1 VDEHESRKEKA
12 MKLSAS
18 HPSIVA
24 LAAACPAIPE
34 RMLEVV
40 ADERTGSEAG
50 ARFAVIVASITSPL
64 AILGFEAEQGS
75 TIDVLHLDAD
85 GEPTLT
91 GIHIGFTGDEVGSA
105 SIPLNRDGDDEFV
118 LTSYQFC
125 EPPVADVLAALS
137 AARA

>member
-1 VDEHESRKEKA
+1 

-18 HPSIVA
+18 HPSIIA

-40 ADERTGSEAG
+40 ASEKTGSEAG
-50 ARFAVIVASITSPL
+50 ARFAELVASISAPL

-75 TIDVLHLDAD
+75 TIDVLHLDAE

-91 GIHIGFTGDEVGSA
+91 GIHIGFTDDEVGSA
-105 SIPLNRDGDDEFV
+105 SIPLNQGGDDEFV

-125 EPPVADVLAALS
+125 EPPVADVLSALA

>member
-1 VDEHESRKEKA
+1 

-40 ADERTGSEAG
+40 AAEKRESEAG
-50 ARFAVIVASITSPL
+50 ARFAQIVASITTPL

-75 TIDVLHLDAD
+75 TIDVLHLDAN

-91 GIHIGFTGDEVGSA
+91 GIHIGFTDDEVGSA
-105 SIPLNRDGDDEFV
+105 SIPLNQDGDDEFV
-118 LTSYQFC
+118 LTSYHSC
-125 EPPVADVLAALS
+125 EPPVAKVVAALA

>member
-1 VDEHESRKEKA
+1 

-40 ADERTGSEAG
+40 EAEKKESEAG
-50 ARFAVIVASITSPL
+50 ASFAAIVASISAPL

-75 TIDVLHLDAD
+75 TIDVLHLDAE

-91 GIHIGFTGDEVGSA
+91 GIHIGFTDDEVGSA
-105 SIPLNRDGDDEFV
+105 SIPLNQDGNDEFV
-118 LTSYQFC
+118 LASYQFC
-125 EPPVADVLAALS
+125 EPPVSDVLAALA